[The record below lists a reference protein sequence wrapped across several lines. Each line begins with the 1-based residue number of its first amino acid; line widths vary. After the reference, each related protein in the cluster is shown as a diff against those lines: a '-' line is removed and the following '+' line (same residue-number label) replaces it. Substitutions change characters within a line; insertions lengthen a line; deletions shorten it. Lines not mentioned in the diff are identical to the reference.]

1 MGVVVFDL
9 VEWRAKFPELAAC
22 TDAQLNGWFAQAE
35 TILDN
40 TGGSIVV
47 DLVQRAQ
54 MFDLLVAHLAV
65 LNGGTRPSTGA
76 PPGRLSSA
84 TEGSVSSQ
92 FTYTTVPVGAS
103 QAWFTQTRYGAQ
115 YWMMTARYRSMRYIV
130 SQSSCCGGGARRY

>member
-1 MGVVVFDL
+1 MGVVVFDPAA
-9 VEWRAKFPELAAC
+9 WRLKFPEMAGC
-22 TDAQLNGWFAQAE
+22 TDAQLNGWFVQAE

-40 TGGSIVV
+40 TDGSIVV
-47 DLVQRAQ
+47 DTVQRAQ

-65 LNGGTRPSTGA
+65 LNGATRPSTGA

-92 FTYTTVPVGAS
+92 FTYTTEPVGAS

-115 YWMMTARYRSMRYIV
+115 YWMMTARYRSMRYIA
-130 SQSSCCGGGARRY
+130 SQRSCCAGGARRY